1 MSGYWYDI
9 VHLQCSFP
17 LRIPRGRMQMSWKVS
32 TSLVTHTRSRRSDIS
47 PYYHSRASIPVGYYG
62 TTIRRRPIHFEFDN
76 PFQSRRNF
84 TNSRERWRQHHVN
97 MAFGELRKLL
107 PTYPPDKKLSKH
119 DILKL
124 SMKYIT
130 FLSTVLKE
138 MDSNE
143 PNICSDCGVL
153 GNEDSSKCSAS
164 PSGSTS
170 SSDCGVLSTKL
181 DLEHVSVESLT
192 SNIQLEEANKWS
204 FEQEYYVLFW
214 TICKLS
220 FKPGFQEAH
229 ENIAEVY
236 ENFSQRK
243 RNAMATQF
251 ALRRRSV
258 KHPNYLTQRWRAA
271 WLFSWRS
278 LFVNYF

>member
-1 MSGYWYDI
+1 MS
-9 VHLQCSFP
+9 S
-17 LRIPRGRMQMSWKVS
+17 
-32 TSLVTHTRSRRSDIS
+32 
-47 PYYHSRASIPVGYYG
+47 
-62 TTIRRRPIHFEFDN
+62 TIRSKVEGILQTVGNDGDN
-76 PFQSRRNF
+76 TMSTWPLGSSENF
-84 TNSRERWRQHHVN
+84 FLHTHQ
-97 MAFGELRKLL
+97 
-107 PTYPPDKKLSKH
+107 TKKLSKH

-192 SNIQLEEANKWS
+192 SNIQLEEANK
-204 FEQEYYVLFW
+204 
-214 TICKLS
+214 
-220 FKPGFQEAH
+220 
-229 ENIAEVY
+229 
-236 ENFSQRK
+236 
-243 RNAMATQF
+243 
-251 ALRRRSV
+251 
-258 KHPNYLTQRWRAA
+258 
-271 WLFSWRS
+271 
-278 LFVNYF
+278 